1 MTYLQLK
8 SIINDAY
15 AVFASDYVSI
25 ETLGADDEYARR
37 ELYFVKCIYKTL
49 LNQNGSELEDILT
62 KAEIQNCIRLLNRYG
77 NKSIAIE
84 YT

>member
-15 AVFASDYVSI
+15 AIFASDYVKI
-25 ETLGADDEYARR
+25 EVTGADDEYARR
-37 ELYFVKCIYKTL
+37 ELYFIKCIYKTL
-49 LNQNGSELEDILT
+49 LNQNGSEATDLLT
-62 KAEIQNCIRLLNRYG
+62 KVQIQNCIRLLNKYG
-77 NKSIAIE
+77 NTSIAIE

>member
-8 SIINDAY
+8 SVINDAY
-15 AVFASDYVSI
+15 AIFASNYVSN

-37 ELYFVKCIYKTL
+37 DLYFVKCIYKAL
-49 LNQNGSELEDILT
+49 LNQNGSESEDLLT
-62 KAEIQNCIRLLNRYG
+62 KVDIQNCIRLLNKYG
-77 NKSIAIE
+77 NTSIAIE